1 MIFGGEE
8 EEDGGLGEEA
18 PPPPV
23 FPKRLDLRFKDP
35 KVSQG
40 LEIDPEGTR
49 VTSSQSTPA
58 VLILSEACNPE
69 PYTRED
75 FPEDELPGLYEE
87 SYRSEP
93 LISEQEV
100 SQGDAG
106 SQQVDEEGQEDLFD
120 AIAASNWRDTVRACQ
135 KYRDELT
142 SLNWPAVDE
151 CGVEPFVF
159 AGFVKPG
166 RHVLIVYDPDDQEF
180 YRRDIVVEVRSG
192 DIYVEDDGDSGN
204 QKGRGKDE
212 ELFERDDFIF
222 KDWRKDTPESL
233 HAMYRTDLD
242 SEIFSSLTMGT
253 PERWYSAILDYI
265 SNNYQVFLDAYKVYL
280 TRTGFPT
287 TNFVK
292 FMDFLINLNIVRPN
306 DDDSTDVL
314 RVDQAKKI
322 FLNEVNERQLDAKII
337 YRGEFIQK
345 IFAISYQN
353 FKNTRMKAHWEFVK
367 YLNQNVLS
375 TMRSY
380 IKRFGKG
387 FNRFRK
393 VLLWK

>member
-1 MIFGGEE
+1 MYPQSETGPGHRSTIGSGKKKTAAGGAT
-8 EEDGGLGEEA
+8 GGS
-18 PPPPV
+18 P
-23 FPKRLDLRFKDP
+23 
-35 KVSQG
+35 
-40 LEIDPEGTR
+40 
-49 VTSSQSTPA
+49 
-58 VLILSEACNPE
+58 
-69 PYTRED
+69 
-75 FPEDELPGLYEE
+75 
-87 SYRSEP
+87 
-93 LISEQEV
+93 
-100 SQGDAG
+100 
-106 SQQVDEEGQEDLFD
+106 DEEGQEDLFD